1 MPRHNNQVRG
11 EKHHAARLTESDVR
25 RMRELHYD
33 FDICVRCV
41 AKLYEVKYATAWDA
55 INFNTWRHVA

>member
-1 MPRHNNQVRG
+1 MGKVFNNVRG
-11 EKHHAARLTESDVR
+11 EQHHAARLTESDVR

-41 AKLYEVKYATAWDA
+41 AKLYNTKYATAWDA
-55 INFNTWRHVA
+55 INYNTWKHI